1 MADARDEGIWTRHAA
16 EHKDISKVH
25 GINDGFSLRK
35 KLLEL
40 KDEQEVVKVL
50 DLGCGSGLWR
60 NLFEG
65 FDYTGADQNEAM
77 IRVAKARLPEDKFL
91 VSNGMDLV
99 FDDSSFDAVFTA
111 AVIQH
116 NQNPDKVCIL
126 AELRRI
132 LRPGGF
138 YICTENTFR
147 EDNYKLV
154 FGDVPYVDNLTDGY
168 SYTPNGW
175 KKFMSENGFEMIW
188 FEKPSEYVY
197 KRVD

>member
-1 MADARDEGIWTRHAA
+1 MADARDEGVWTRHAA

-25 GINDGFSLRK
+25 GVNDEFSLRK

-40 KDEQEVVKVL
+40 KRQHRVSKVL

-65 FDYTGADQNEAM
+65 FGYIGADQNEAM
-77 IRVAKARLPEDKFL
+77 IRVAKKRLPDDKFF

-99 FDDSSFDAVFTA
+99 FDGGSFDVVFTA
-111 AVIQH
+111 AVLQH
-116 NQNPDKVCIL
+116 NQNSDKVRVL
-126 AELRRI
+126 AEIKRI

-147 EDNYKLV
+147 KDNYELV

-175 KKFMSENGFEMIW
+175 KKFMSENGFEMVW
-188 FEKPSEYVY
+188 FEEPSCYLFEV
-197 KRVD
+197 